1 MENFICNLSIGR
13 YYSSIKCTALYS
25 LTLALLCSILP
36 VLLCLVLP
44 CTDMYCFVLFCSAL
58 ALFLF
63 YSAFVWIMKKK
74 KWSRMYHTDSKS
86 VSEYVP
92 LVPDQSQPTQSQR
105 HSEYNSN
112 GPRPISSSTD
122 SKSVSEYVPLIP
134 DQSQPTRSQRHSM
147 VQLLPLVPDQY
158 HWSQINGG
166 HPSVGSTVDTT
177 MRPSV
182 LLWSLT
188 SFPCSLIR
196 WEVLPMSPR
205 LHG

>member
-1 MENFICNLSIGR
+1 MHCLVQPDPCPALLYFACSALSC
-13 YYSSIKCTALYS
+13 SALHWS
-25 LTLALLCSILP
+25 VLFCFVLLCSCI
-36 VLLCLVLP
+36 V
-44 CTDMYCFVLFCSAL
+44 
-58 ALFLF
+58 LF
-63 YSAFVWIMKKK
+63 YSAFVRIMKKK
-74 KWSRMYHTDSKS
+74 KWSRMYHIDSKS
-86 VSEYVP
+86 ISEYVP
-92 LVPDQSQPTQSQR
+92 LVWNQSQPTQSQR

-166 HPSVGSTVDTT
+166 HPSVGSMVVTT

-188 SFPCSLIR
+188 SFTCSLIR